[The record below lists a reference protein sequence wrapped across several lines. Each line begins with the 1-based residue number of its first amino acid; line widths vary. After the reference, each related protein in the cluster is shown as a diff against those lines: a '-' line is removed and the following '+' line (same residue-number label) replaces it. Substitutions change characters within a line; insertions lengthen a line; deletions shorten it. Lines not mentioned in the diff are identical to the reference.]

1 MQLVKNQKK
10 SSLLIPA
17 AVCVAVLL
25 VSLIMAAGTATAAPA
40 ATVGVVDYD
49 RLMTSHPDMPQ
60 ANEALKAASE
70 QANKELAAQ
79 AANLSDKEKQD
90 LIAQLEQRVE
100 RKRQTLMIAIA
111 DKVNAAIK
119 ETGEAKG
126 LKIVIQ
132 KNLVVYGG
140 LDITDEVLKK
150 ITGK

>member
-1 MQLVKNQKK
+1 
-10 SSLLIPA
+10 
-17 AVCVAVLL
+17 
-25 VSLIMAAGTATAAPA
+25 
-40 ATVGVVDYD
+40 
-49 RLMTSHPDMPQ
+49 MTSHPDMPQ

-100 RKRQTLMIAIA
+100 LKRQALMIAIA

-132 KNLVVYGG
+132 KDIVAYGG